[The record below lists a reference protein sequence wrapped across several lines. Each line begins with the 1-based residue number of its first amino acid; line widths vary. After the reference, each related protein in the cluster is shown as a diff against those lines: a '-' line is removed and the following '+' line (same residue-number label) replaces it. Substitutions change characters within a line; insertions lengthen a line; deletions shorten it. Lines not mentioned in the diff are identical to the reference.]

1 MKREDVREAFPEC
14 VKVADEFKSVFG
26 QIILRHVSE
35 NGRSMGRQSPAGI
48 KLSEIELSGDW
59 NFKKESKDAKN

>member
-14 VKVADEFKSVFG
+14 VKIADKFKRVFG

-35 NGRSMGRQSPAGI
+35 NGKTMGKQSPAGV
-48 KLSEIELSGDW
+48 KLSEIELSGNL
-59 NFKKESKDAKN
+59 NFKKEAK

>member
-14 VKVADEFKSVFG
+14 VKIADKFKEAFD
-26 QIILRHVSE
+26 QIHLRHVSE
-35 NGRSMGRQSPAGI
+35 NGKTMGRQSPAGI

-59 NFKKESKDAKN
+59 NFKKEEK

>member
-1 MKREDVREAFPEC
+1 MRKEQVREAFPEC
-14 VKVADEFKSVFG
+14 VKVADKFKRVFG

-35 NGRSMGRQSPAGI
+35 NGRSMGRQSPAGV

-59 NFKKESKDAKN
+59 NFKKEAK

>member
-14 VKVADEFKSVFG
+14 VKIADEYKRVFG

-35 NGRSMGRQSPAGI
+35 NGKTMGKQSPAGV
-48 KLSEIELSGDW
+48 KLSEIELSGYW
-59 NFKKESKDAKN
+59 NFKKEGK